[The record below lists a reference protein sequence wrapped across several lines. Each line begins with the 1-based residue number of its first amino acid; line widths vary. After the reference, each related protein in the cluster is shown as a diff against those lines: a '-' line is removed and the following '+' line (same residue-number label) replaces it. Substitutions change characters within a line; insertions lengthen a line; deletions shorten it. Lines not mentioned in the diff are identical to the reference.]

1 MYGRYV
7 GMYCTV
13 AVNVKR
19 YICVSNKNTAWRD
32 GDSQDPGEYTNRQI
46 DNSIGRYSIRAL
58 KG

>member
-32 GDSQDPGEYTNRQI
+32 VWDNTNTWRQLGPRGI
-46 DNSIGRYSIRAL
+46 D
-58 KG
+58 K